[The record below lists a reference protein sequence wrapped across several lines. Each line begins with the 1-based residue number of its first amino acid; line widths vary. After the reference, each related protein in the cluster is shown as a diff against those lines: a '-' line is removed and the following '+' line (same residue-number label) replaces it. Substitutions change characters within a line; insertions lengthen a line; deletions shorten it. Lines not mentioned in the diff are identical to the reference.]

1 MPASI
6 RDVRRTVATVL
17 GVENKPGS
25 LLVRDHYTLI
35 LTDCACIPHASVALI
50 TEQFP
55 ALEVAVHASEHS
67 ASGYVVIFTM
77 HPGTSV
83 LLSAH
88 GLQIV
93 AFLFLSLLVLTSP
106 FFACWRVLLDGLRAT
121 PH

>member
-6 RDVRRTVATVL
+6 RDVRQTVATVL

-35 LTDCACIPHASVALI
+35 LTDFACIPHASLALI

-55 ALEVAVHASEHS
+55 TLDVTVHASEHS
-67 ASGYVVIFTM
+67 SSGYVVIFTM
-77 HPGTSV
+77 QPGTSV

-88 GLQIV
+88 GMQIV
-93 AFLFLSLLVLTSP
+93 AFVFLSLLVLTSP
-106 FFACWRVLLDGLRAT
+106 FFACWRVLLEGLGG
-121 PH
+121 PPV